1 MTKVLILYPNLPLM
15 MSPPLSVALFTR
27 ICKDAGV
34 EVKLFETTHYADTEY
49 NAQTN
54 KEKFGAGR
62 IIKDYQDAFE
72 EVKPTSQA
80 IPDLIKLV
88 DDYVPDL
95 VLLSIVEDTFFD
107 GIEMLEAIKDKN
119 IPHVVGGV
127 FPINAPHECLK
138 PDVVDCIARYEGE
151 YVVRDVVDRVKSK
164 QPFKDVKGL
173 WWSDGTKNEPQP
185 LVNVNEYL
193 PDYSLFSPKRFYRPI
208 GGQAR
213 KTVQLETYRGCPYSC
228 TFCNSPTTR
237 LMDRNYLR
245 RKTLDT
251 VRKEMYNLCESL
263 DTEYWFVID
272 DAFTARPRKE
282 LFGLLDI
289 FKEVGLPW
297 WCNTRLDD
305 VDEEIL
311 SAMKESH
318 CDRIQF
324 GVESGNEG
332 YRMDVLKRKVKQE
345 VYLNKADI
353 INNCGIPYGLN
364 AIIGMP
370 NETREMVLETAKLC
384 KDIGGYDGLGVSIF
398 IPYWGTGLRDV
409 AVSEGYLSYDHIG
422 SGGLQDEPL
431 LDMPAP
437 YLSKKQ
443 TMELSKKFKYYCFFD
458 EKYWDMIDRS
468 DDLGWLEKIYQQE
481 FFQSNLAVDGLTKIK
496 ERKRSPY
503 ACAADPYV
511 EF

>member
-1 MTKVLILYPNLPLM
+1 M

-27 ICKDAGV
+27 ICRDAEV
-34 EVKLFETTHYADTEY
+34 DVKLFETTHYADTEY

-62 IIKDYQDAFE
+62 KVKNYQDAFE

-80 IPDLIKLV
+80 IPDLVKLV
-88 DDYVPDL
+88 DEYNPDL
-95 VLLSIVEDTFFD
+95 ILLSLVEDTFFD
-107 GIEMLEAIKDKN
+107 GVRMLEAIQHKN

-127 FPINAPHECLK
+127 FPINAPHECLR
-138 PDVVDCIARYEGE
+138 PDVIDCISRYEGE
-151 YVVRDVVDRVKSK
+151 YVVRDVVERVKTKRS
-164 QPFKDVKGL
+164 FKDVKGL

-185 LVNVNEYL
+185 LVDVNEYL
-193 PDYSLFSPKRFYRPI
+193 PDYSLFSSKRFYRPI

-237 LMDRNYLR
+237 LMDRNFLR
-245 RKTLDT
+245 RKSLDT
-251 VRKEMYNLCESL
+251 VRREMYNLCEDL
-263 DTEYWFVID
+263 QTEYWFVID
-272 DAFTARPRKE
+272 DSFTARPRKE
-282 LFGLLDI
+282 LFSLLEL
-289 FKEVGLPW
+289 FEEVGLPW

-311 SAMKESH
+311 SAMKQAH

-324 GVESGNEG
+324 GVESGNEQ
-332 YRMDVLKRKVKQE
+332 YRMDVLKRRVKQE

-353 INNCGIPYGLN
+353 INKSGIPYGLN

-370 NETREMVLETAKLC
+370 NETKEMVLETAKLC

-409 AVSEGYLSYDHIG
+409 AVSEGYLSYDHVG

-431 LDMPAP
+431 LDMPGP
-437 YLSKKQ
+437 YLSKQ
-443 TMELSKKFKYYCFFD
+443 ETIDLSKKFKYYCFFD
-458 EKYWDMIDRS
+458 VKYWDMIDKAENL
-468 DDLGWLEKIYQQE
+468 DWLEKIYQQE
-481 FFQSNLAVDGLTKIK
+481 FFQSNTAVDGVTKIK